1 MSKLWDD
8 LKDNMKDWS
17 LTAVEKAEEMSKM
30 AVAKTEE
37 MTLISKVKFE
47 IHQLHREINQ
57 VYEKLGR
64 LAYKHTKNEH
74 MASFSGN
81 KEFFDLVNKIEDVK
95 VKIKTKEKHII
106 DIKDRFEGIDVAEN
120 ELTGTDIKNSSTKE
134 PSKIHESKL
143 KNS

>member
-37 MTLISKVKFE
+37 MTLVSKVKFE
-47 IHQLHREINQ
+47 IHQLQREINQ
-57 VYEKLGR
+57 VYESLGR

-81 KEFFDLVNKIEDVK
+81 KEFFDLVNKIENLKVKTKTKKEAIIEIKDKFENIDNELKQPTKLDVK
-95 VKIKTKEKHII
+95 SSPIEESSKTQ
-106 DIKDRFEGIDVAEN
+106 N
-120 ELTGTDIKNSSTKE
+120 N
-134 PSKIHESKL
+134 
-143 KNS
+143 

>member
-37 MTLISKVKFE
+37 VTLISKVKFE

-57 VYEKLGR
+57 VYENLGR
-64 LAYKHTKNEH
+64 LAYKHTKIEH
-74 MASFSGN
+74 IASFSGN
-81 KEFFDLVNKIEDVK
+81 KEFFDLVNTIEDLK
-95 VKIKTKEKHII
+95 VKINAKKKDIINIKDKFESI
-106 DIKDRFEGIDVAEN
+106 DIDFGKPTEIDFKSSSTEESSKTHN
-120 ELTGTDIKNSSTKE
+120 NKSKNS
-134 PSKIHESKL
+134 
-143 KNS
+143 